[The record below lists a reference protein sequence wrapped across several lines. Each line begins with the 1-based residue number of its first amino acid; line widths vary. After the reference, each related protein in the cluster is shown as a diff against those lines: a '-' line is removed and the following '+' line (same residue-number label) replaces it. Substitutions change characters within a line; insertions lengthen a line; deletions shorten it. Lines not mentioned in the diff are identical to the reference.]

1 MNDEQVKEILED
13 PKKLLNLLRLF
24 HQLIHLY
31 DEKELKKE
39 MEKQKDKTSA
49 QTGLGDT
56 LSVVLKDK
64 DGNVKQEINN
74 NQNMKGG

>member
-39 MEKQKDKTSA
+39 MEKQKEKDKSGTNA
-49 QTGLGDT
+49 HTGLGDT

-64 DGNVKQEINN
+64 DGNIKQDIK
-74 NQNMKGG
+74 Q

>member
-31 DEKELKKE
+31 DEKEMKKE
-39 MEKQKDKTSA
+39 IEKQKEKPGNNA
-49 QTGLGDT
+49 QAGLGDT

-64 DGNVKQEINN
+64 DGNIKQDIK
-74 NQNMKGG
+74 Q

>member
-31 DEKELKKE
+31 DEKEMKKE
-39 MEKQKDKTSA
+39 IEKQKEKSGTNA
-49 QTGLGDT
+49 HTGLGDT

-64 DGNVKQEINN
+64 DGNIKQDIK
-74 NQNMKGG
+74 Q

>member
-39 MEKQKDKTSA
+39 MEKQKEKGGTNA

-74 NQNMKGG
+74 NQKI

>member
-31 DEKELKKE
+31 DEKEMKKE
-39 MEKQKDKTSA
+39 IEKQKEKPGNNA
-49 QTGLGDT
+49 HTGLGDT

-64 DGNVKQEINN
+64 DGNIKKDIKQ
-74 NQNMKGG
+74 

>member
-31 DEKELKKE
+31 DEKELRKE
-39 MEKQKDKTSA
+39 MEKQKDKGGTNA

-64 DGNVKQEINN
+64 DGNIKQEINN
-74 NQNMKGG
+74 NQKI